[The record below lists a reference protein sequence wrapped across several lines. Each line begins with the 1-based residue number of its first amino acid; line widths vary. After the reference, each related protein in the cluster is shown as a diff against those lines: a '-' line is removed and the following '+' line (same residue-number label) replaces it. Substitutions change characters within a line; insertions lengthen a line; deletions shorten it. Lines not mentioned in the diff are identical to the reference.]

1 MRLRPRHVAFSILGL
16 AVLAQLVPYGR
27 RHSNPPI
34 VAGPAWNS
42 STTRDLA
49 VTACFDCHS
58 NETHWPWYSHVAPFS
73 WLVQRDVDR
82 ARAALNFSEWHMRP
96 SKAVDALPS
105 LCEGAMPP
113 APYRR
118 THALARLTLR
128 EKTALAAGFDR
139 TLSGVNEFQASEP
152 AIDAMPID
160 DGAGHGGR

>member
-1 MRLRPRHVAFSILGL
+1 MRPRFRHVAFSILGL

-34 VAGPAWNS
+34 VAEPAWDTR
-42 STTRDLA
+42 TTRDLA

-58 NETHWPWYSHVAPFS
+58 NQTHWPWYSHVAPFS

-82 ARAALNFSEWHMRP
+82 GRAALNFSEWHQRP
-96 SKAVDALPS
+96 SKAVDALPT

-128 EKTALAAGFDR
+128 EKELLYDGFAR

-152 AIDAMPID
+152 ALHPEPG
-160 DGAGHGGR
+160 DGGSGRGGF